1 MEHTVAAAK
10 AAKKGDKAAFGELFE
25 RFAPEMYRYALFCL
39 GNRES
44 AADAVQEAALE
55 AYRGIAGLKKPESA
69 KAWFFKILYAVCKR
83 GQRERYEADFVDVD
97 ACSDLE
103 ADDKTE
109 QVLLGIETAELL
121 GRLNETDRRV
131 LLLSVVGGY
140 SGKEIARIVG
150 MSHGAVRT
158 RVSRALAT
166 LRQTD
171 ENGGER

>member
-25 RFAPEMYRYALFCL
+25 QFAPEMYRYALFCL
-39 GNRES
+39 GNREA
-44 AADAVQEAALE
+44 AADAVQETALE

-83 GQRERYEADFVDVD
+83 GQREKYEADFTD
-97 ACSDLE
+97 ADKYPE
-103 ADDKTE
+103 PAADDNAE
-109 QVLLGIETAELL
+109 QVLLSLETAELL

-131 LLLSVVGGY
+131 LLLSVTGGY
-140 SGKEIARIVG
+140 SGKEIARMTG

-158 RVSRALAT
+158 RISRALAA
-166 LRQTD
+166 LRQPD
-171 ENGGER
+171 GNGGER